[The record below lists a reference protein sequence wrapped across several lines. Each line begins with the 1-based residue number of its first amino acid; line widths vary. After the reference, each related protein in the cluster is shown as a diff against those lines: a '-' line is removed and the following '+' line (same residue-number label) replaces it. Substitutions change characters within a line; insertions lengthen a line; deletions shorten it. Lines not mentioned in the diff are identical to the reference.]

1 MATLKELGKFE
12 GEKDFYKSLLRDF
25 HTMYANSAESFNNM
39 IRKKKYKDAI
49 MLARDLKDVSL
60 NIGAYS
66 VCESVASLEYELER
80 QEYPKILKAFQNFEA
95 HLLRLLSEIELY
107 VDEK

>member
-1 MATLKELGKFE
+1 MATLKELGKFD

-25 HTMYANSAESFNNM
+25 QTMYANSAELLNSM
-39 IRKKKYKDAI
+39 IKKKKYKDAI
-49 MLARDLKDVSL
+49 ILVRDLKDVSL
-60 NIGAYS
+60 NIGAYF

-80 QEYPKILKAFQNFEA
+80 QEYSKILKAFQNFEA

-107 VDEK
+107 LDEK